1 MTASSFTLKS
11 RETFSMRHLTLTV
24 VAATALAA
32 PMARAQAVR
41 ATAAPILIRNATI
54 MTVTRGTQANSDLLL
69 SGGKIA
75 QIGKN
80 IAAPA
85 GARVID
91 GTGKFVIPGII
102 DPHSHMAADAINEGS
117 LSVTSMAR
125 IRDVIN
131 PTDINIYRALAGGVT
146 TLNVLHGSANTI
158 GGQNAVIKLKW
169 GRNTEEMLFP
179 GATPGI
185 KFALG
190 ENVTRKNNGAIQIP
204 GIATPPRR
212 YPATRMGQEE
222 VLRDAFMRARDYK
235 ATWDDYRAR
244 SVRDK
249 SLIAPRRDLELEP
262 LAEVLAGTRFV
273 HAHSYRADEMLM
285 LLNLADEFGFKVKT
299 LQHGLEGYK
308 IADEIAKHGAGLSTF
323 ADEWSY
329 KIEAYDAIPYNVAIL
344 MRHGV
349 LTTINSDDDG
359 RARRLNIDAAK
370 MIRYGGLTEDEAL
383 SVITI
388 NGAKQ
393 LGIDKRVGSIEVGKD
408 ADVAIYNANPL
419 SVYSSVEQTIID
431 GEIFFDKQKDLAM
444 RDAET
449 KERAE
454 LEKADANIAPA
465 PRGRPGGAPG
475 AGALAATPPENR

>member
-1 MTASSFTLKS
+1 MSPLMHKS
-11 RETFSMRHLTLTV
+11 RIVF
-24 VAATALAA
+24 ALAA
-32 PMARAQAVR
+32 AGVLAAPSLHAQTRAP
-41 ATAAPILIRNATI
+41 AAPILIKNGTVL
-54 MTVTRGTQANSDLLL
+54 TVTRGTLANTDVLL

-80 IAAPA
+80 LTAPA
-85 GARVID
+85 NATVID
-91 GTGKFVIPGII
+91 ATNEFVMPGII
-102 DPHSHMAADAINEGS
+102 DPHSHMASDATNEGS

-131 PTDINIYRALAGGVT
+131 PTTEHIYYALAGGVT
-146 TLNVLHGSANTI
+146 TINVLHGSANTI
-158 GGQNAVIKLKW
+158 GGQNAVLKLKW
-169 GRNTEEMLFP
+169 GRSANEMLFP
-179 GATPGI
+179 DAMPGI

-190 ENVTRKNNGAIQIP
+190 ENVTRKNSGGGGAP
-204 GIATPPRR
+204 GAAAPPRR
-212 YPATRMGQEE
+212 YPGTRMGQEE

-235 ATWDDYRAR
+235 ATWDDFRVKSAK
-244 SVRDK
+244 DK
-249 SLIAPRRDLELEP
+249 SLMPPRRDLELEP
-262 LAEVLAGTRFV
+262 LMEVLEGKRFV

-308 IADEIAKHGAGLSTF
+308 IADEIAKHGAGLSSF

-370 MIRYGGLTEDEAL
+370 MIRYGGLSEDEAL
-383 SVITI
+383 STITI

-408 ADVAIYNANPL
+408 ADIAIFNANPL
-419 SVYSSVEQTIID
+419 SVYASVEQTIID
-431 GEIFFDKQKDLAM
+431 GEVFFDKKKDLAQ
-444 RDAET
+444 RAVLAS
-449 KERAE
+449 ERAE
-454 LEKADANIAPA
+454 LEKAEANQAPA
-465 PRGRPGGAPG
+465 PRGRPAGAPG
-475 AGALAATPPENR
+475 APPATPPENR

>member
-1 MTASSFTLKS
+1 MNASSFTFKS
-11 RETFSMRHLTLTV
+11 LETTSMRKLTLV
-24 VAATALAA
+24 VAAATALAA
-32 PMARAQAVR
+32 PALHAQARA
-41 ATAAPILIRNATI
+41 AASPILIRNATI
-54 MTVTRGTQANSDLLL
+54 MTVTRGTQANTDLLL

-131 PTDINIYRALAGGVT
+131 PTDVNIYRALAGGVT

-169 GRNTEEMLFP
+169 GRGADEMLFP

-190 ENVTRKNNGAIQIP
+190 ENVTRKNSGGITIP

-222 VLRDAFMRARDYK
+222 VLRDAFIRARDYK

-244 SVRDK
+244 SAKDK

-383 SVITI
+383 SIITI

-431 GEIFFDKQKDLAM
+431 GEVFFDRQKDLAM
-444 RDAET
+444 RDAEAR
-449 KERAE
+449 ERAD
-454 LEKADANIAPA
+454 LEKADANTAPA

>member
-1 MTASSFTLKS
+1 MSSLTRTTFAVGVASAL
-11 RETFSMRHLTLTV
+11 
-24 VAATALAA
+24 AGTALPAQTRA
-32 PMARAQAVR
+32 PV
-41 ATAAPILIRNATI
+41 APILIKNATVL
-54 MTVTRGTQANSDLLL
+54 TVTRGTLTNTDLLL

-80 IAAPA
+80 LSAPA
-85 GARVID
+85 NATVID
-91 GTGKFVIPGII
+91 ATGEFVMPGII

-131 PTDINIYRALAGGVT
+131 PTSEHIYYALAGGVT

-158 GGQNAVIKLKW
+158 GGQNAILKLKW
-169 GRNTEEMLFP
+169 GRNASEMLFP
-179 GATPGI
+179 DAPPGI

-190 ENVTRKNNGAIQIP
+190 ENVTRKNSGGINIP
-204 GIATPPRR
+204 GVPTPPRR
-212 YPATRMGQEE
+212 YPGTRMGQEE

-235 ATWDDYRAR
+235 ATWDDYRAK
-244 SVRDK
+244 SAKDK
-249 SLIAPRRDLELEP
+249 SLIPPRRDLELEP
-262 LAEVLAGTRFV
+262 LMEVLEGKRFV
-273 HAHSYRADEMLM
+273 HAHSYRSDEMLM

-370 MIRYGGLTEDEAL
+370 MIRYGGLSEDEAL
-383 SVITI
+383 STITI

-408 ADVAIYNANPL
+408 ADLAIFNANPL

-431 GEIFFDKQKDLAM
+431 GEVFFDKKKDLAM
-444 RDAET
+444 RDQLA

-454 LEKADANIAPA
+454 LEKAEANQAPA
-465 PRGRPGGAPG
+465 PRGRP
-475 AGALAATPPENR
+475 AGAQGAPPENH